1 MRQMTHGKEMHMA
14 KELLKRNEVKEEF
27 TWDLTDLYPDTAAWE
42 ETVKDIQVMA
52 KELEK
57 MKGKVAE
64 SPGNLLAALTRLEEM
79 EKKTDPAFSYAQ
91 RLNDQDTGDTVHQ
104 GMVQRLH
111 SIFTDISGRL
121 AFMDP
126 EILEM
131 DEDTLEQYFT
141 QEPGL
146 EAYRKYIQEIQR
158 LKPHR
163 LSAEMERL
171 LAMTGEISG
180 LPGQTFSIFNNADL
194 KLPEM
199 TDEKGET
206 VRITHGRYVS
216 LLESSDRRVRREA
229 FEKMY
234 QSYKQFENTLAS
246 LYSGQVKQLM
256 FYAKARKYNST
267 LEAAVNRNNVSP
279 SVYENLIATVNANL
293 DKMYRYVSLRKR
305 LLQVEE
311 LHMYDVYTPIIPD
324 VNRKIS
330 YEEAKETI
338 LKALAP
344 LGEDYI
350 RLLQKGFDNRWIDVY
365 ENEGKRSGAY
375 SAGVY
380 GVHPYVLMNYNESL
394 DSMFTLAHEMGHAL
408 HSHYSNTAQSYFD
421 SHYRIFVAEVAST
434 CNEILLMEYLL
445 KNTGDDRERAY
456 LLNHY
461 LDSFKGTVY
470 RQTMFAE
477 FEKKTNAMAEAGVS
491 LTAQA
496 LNETYLELNQR
507 YFGPDMVSDL
517 DIAGEWSRI
526 PHFYYNFYVYQYA
539 TGFSAAVAIA
549 RNILKEGAPAVARY
563 KEFLSGGCSQPPV
576 ELLKIAGVDLETP
589 GPIQDALNVFGEVLE
604 EIEKLAG

>member
-1 MRQMTHGKEMHMA
+1 MA
-14 KELLKRNEVKEEF
+14 KELLKRSEVKEEF
-27 TWDLTDLYPDTAAWE
+27 TWDLTALYPDTEAWE
-42 ETVKDIQVMA
+42 HAVAEIQEMA
-52 KELEK
+52 CELEK
-57 MKGKVAE
+57 MKGKVTE
-64 SPGNLLAALTRLEEM
+64 SAGNLFTALSRLESM
-79 EKKTDPAFSYAQ
+79 EKKADPAFSYAH
-91 RLNDQDTGDTVHQ
+91 RLSDQDTGNTVHQ
-104 GMVQRLH
+104 GMVQKLQ
-111 SIFTDISGRL
+111 SIYTDISGRL

-131 DEDTLEQYFT
+131 EDGTLEQYFT

-146 EAYRKYIQEIQR
+146 EQYRNYIYEIQR

-171 LAMTGEISG
+171 LAMTGEISDV
-180 LPGQTFSIFNNADL
+180 PGHTFSVFNNADL

-199 TDEKGET
+199 TDENGE
-206 VRITHGRYVS
+206 VIRITHGRYVS

-246 LYSGQVKQLM
+246 LYSGQIKQLM
-256 FYAKARKYNST
+256 FYARARKYNST
-267 LEAAVNRNNVSP
+267 LEAAVDRNHVSA
-279 SVYENLIATVNANL
+279 SVYENLIAAVNANL

-305 LLQVEE
+305 LLGVEE

-324 VNRKIS
+324 ASRKIS
-330 YEEAKETI
+330 YAEAKETI

-350 RLLQKGFDNRWIDVY
+350 RLLREGFDNRWIDVY

-380 GVHPYVLMNYNESL
+380 GSHPYVLMNYNDTL

-408 HSHYSNTAQSYFD
+408 HSHYSNAAQSYFY
-421 SHYRIFVAEVAST
+421 SGYRIFVAEVAST

-445 KNTGDDRERAY
+445 KNTSDTRERAY

-477 FEKKTNAMAEAGVS
+477 FERKTNAMAEAGES
-491 LTAQA
+491 LTARV
-496 LNETYLELNQR
+496 LNEVYLELNR
-507 YFGPDMVSDL
+507 KYFGPDMVSDP
-517 DIAGEWSRI
+517 DIAGEWARI

-549 RNILKEGAPAVARY
+549 RNILKEGEPAVARY
-563 KEFLSGGCSQPPV
+563 KEFLSGGCSLPPV

-589 GPIQDALNVFGEVLE
+589 GPIQDALNVFGEVLD
-604 EIEKLAG
+604 EIEGLV